1 MLPITRRLL
10 ATAPRR
16 LQAVSLRPNLVLTS
30 VARASA
36 TTTSITR
43 TAFSTFS
50 KASFAA
56 TLSKDKA
63 FTADKYPHLQRNQ
76 EFKKVCIQLDSQYHS
91 RFSFHSF
98 VWSENSD

>member
-10 ATAPRR
+10 ASAPRR
-16 LQAVSLRPNLVLTS
+16 LQTVSLRPNLALTT
-30 VARASA
+30 VARAS
-36 TTTSITR
+36 TPSITR
-43 TAFSTFS
+43 GAFSTFS

-76 EFKKVCIQLDSQYHS
+76 EFKKVLRKAISIDFFLFPMFG
-91 RFSFHSF
+91 RRI
-98 VWSENSD
+98 VTN

>member
-10 ATAPRR
+10 ANAPRR
-16 LQAVSLRPNLVLTS
+16 LQAVSLRPNLALTT

-36 TTTSITR
+36 TASITR
-43 TAFSTFS
+43 STFSTFS

-76 EFKKVCIQLDSQYHS
+76 EFKKVCMQLDSQCLS
-91 RFSFHSF
+91 RYFFTLCF
-98 VWSENSD
+98 VGE